1 MPQSVKSVR
10 WAIAAIAGVFGLLIF
25 GLSAGLLEHGRSSA
39 LAAGQARVSGAVA
52 NAETDVNRTLLGIDM
67 LLAEAGEWAKGWPNK
82 PEARTS
88 ATASKLAGK
97 HVEELQRLLK
107 AALNQSLMLQDVVV
121 VDSRANVLA
130 SSRPTAAGF
139 ARALPEGFLSSVLA
153 QPYPTLAVSSPAL
166 NGLTGERVLYFAR
179 QIPLGK
185 QHNGVALAAIPIPLL
200 TSLMA
205 PGDPAGQLGITLENE
220 TGLLLVS
227 FPSYEALIGH
237 ILSPKLTMANADG
250 HPRDARGRLGQ
261 GAAMQ
266 AVRPTLYAGLYL
278 AADLPLDS
286 VLAAWKQERQVVL
299 GSAAVLL
306 LLMAIAATSAW
317 RYTDRMHRARGQVAQ
332 ANEQLKTAN
341 NELAQSLTLVEAT
354 LESTADAVMV
364 VDLSRRIKQYNQQM
378 SRMLDLPKDTLTTG
392 DLTQAH
398 HQIQKLLVNPQEFFD
413 FAEAAYASPTVET
426 RDQVEFK
433 DGRVFLRHSMPHM
446 LNGQPVGRVWSFQD
460 ITDFKQAE
468 LALQTQQDELNRVHH
483 DLAATLAAVPDLMFE
498 VDENGRYWR
507 YHAGHTDLK
516 IAPAETFLGHTI
528 HEVLPPDAA
537 EQAASALNEAGL
549 KGSSYGRQIQLQL
562 SKKGPTWFELSVS
575 RKPGLRGDLQRFI
588 VLVRDITERKTHEQ
602 LISNQANYDALTG
615 LPNRRMFRQHLADA
629 ILHAA
634 ETRQQVALMFLDLD
648 RFKEIND
655 THGHDMGDQLLQ
667 TAAQRL
673 RSCLTGADMVARLGG
688 DEFTVVVVGHNC
700 LERAQKLSVLLL
712 ERLSEPFS
720 LGSEVDYLSGSIGI
734 TVYPNDATDSETL
747 IKQADQAM
755 YAAKRQGRN
764 RCERFSP
771 AMQEAALVRARIARD
786 LRNALADEQFWL
798 AYQPIVDLR
807 TGLIQKAEALI
818 RWQHP
823 IQGMISPA
831 TFIPIAEESG
841 SIHDIG
847 NWVFQTAAMQVAEWR
862 RTLHADFQISV
873 NKSPMQFREN
883 AMHCIPWAEHL
894 QSMNLPGSS
903 IVMEITEGLLMDA
916 SSTTREHLRGVHQ
929 SGIQIALDDF
939 GTGYSALSYLHQF
952 ELDYL
957 KIDQSFVRHLQP
969 GSKELA
975 LCKATIVMAHEL
987 GLKVVAEGIET
998 TEQRDLL
1005 TQAGCDHGQG
1015 YLFSRPVPANE
1026 FEALFAAQFAQPLP
1040 TA

>member
-1 MPQSVKSVR
+1 MPQSTKSVR
-10 WAIAAIAGVFGLLIF
+10 TAITGITGVFGLLIF
-25 GLSAGLLEHGRSSA
+25 GLTVGLLEHGRTSA
-39 LAAGQARVSGAVA
+39 LAAGQTRVSSAVA
-52 NAETDVNRTLLGIDM
+52 SAETDVNRTLLGIDM
-67 LLAEAGEWAKGWPNK
+67 LLAEAGEWAKGWPTV
-82 PEARTS
+82 PERG
-88 ATASKLAGK
+88 ATAPAAKPASQHHK
-97 HVEELQRLLK
+97 ELQRLLK
-107 AALNQSLMLQDVVV
+107 AAINQSLMLQDVVV
-121 VDSRANVLA
+121 VDHLAGVLA
-130 SSRPTAAGF
+130 SSRPTTAGF
-139 ARALPEGFLSSVLA
+139 ARSLPEGFLSSVLA
-153 QPYPTLAVSSPAL
+153 QPYPTLAVSAPAL
-166 NGLTGERVLYFAR
+166 NEFTGERVLYFAR

-185 QHNGVALAAIPIPLL
+185 QGNGVALAAVPLPLL

-205 PGDPAGQLGITLENE
+205 PGDVIGRVGITLERDS
-220 TGLLLVS
+220 GLLLAS

-237 ILSPKLTMANADG
+237 TLSPKLTMANADG
-250 HPRDARGRLGQ
+250 QPRDARGRLGQ
-261 GAAMQ
+261 GPALQ

-286 VLAAWKQERQVVL
+286 VLAAWKLERQVVL
-299 GSAAVLL
+299 GSAATLVLL
-306 LLMAIAATSAW
+306 LAVAAMSAW
-317 RYTDRMHRARGQVAQ
+317 RYTDRMHRARRQVAQ
-332 ANEQLKTAN
+332 ANEQLQTAN
-341 NELAQSLTLVEAT
+341 NELAQSLTLMEAT
-354 LESTADAVMV
+354 LESTADAVLV
-364 VDLSRRIKQYNQQM
+364 VDLSKRIKQYNQQM
-378 SRMLDLPKDTLTTG
+378 CRMLALPEEVLAAG
-392 DLTQAH
+392 DLAQARH
-398 HQIQKLLVNPQEFFD
+398 HIRKLLANPQEFFD
-413 FAEAAYASPTVET
+413 FAEAAYASPTIET

-433 DGRVFLRHSMPHM
+433 DGRIFLRHSMPHM

-460 ITDFKQAE
+460 ITAYKQAE
-468 LALQTQQDELNRVHH
+468 LALQTQQDELNRAHI

-498 VDENGRYWR
+498 VDEQGRYWR
-507 YHAGHTDLK
+507 YHAGHSDLK
-516 IAPAETFLGHTI
+516 IAPADTFLGHTI
-528 HEVLPPDAA
+528 HEVLPPAAA
-537 EQAASALNEAGL
+537 EQAARALHEAGL

-562 SKKGPTWFELSVS
+562 SSKGPTWFELSVS
-575 RKPGLRGDLQRFI
+575 RKPGLRGELQRFI
-588 VLVRDITERKTHEQ
+588 VLVRDITERKNHEQ

-615 LPNRRMFRQHLADA
+615 LPNRRMFREHLADA
-629 ILHAA
+629 ILHAE

-655 THGHDMGDQLLQ
+655 THGHDMGDRLLQ
-667 TAAQRL
+667 TTAQRL
-673 RSCLTGADMVARLGG
+673 RSCVKDGEMVARLGG
-688 DEFTVVVVGHNC
+688 DEFTVVVVGINC
-700 LERAQKLSVLLL
+700 LERAQLLSACLL
-712 ERLSEPFS
+712 ERLAEPFA
-720 LGSEVDYLSGSIGI
+720 LGNEMDYLSGSIGI
-734 TVYPNDATDSETL
+734 TLYPNDATDSETL

-786 LRNALADEQFWL
+786 LRNALSEQQFWL

-807 TGLIQKAEALI
+807 TGRIQKAEALI

-847 NWVFQTAAMQVAEWR
+847 NWVFQIAAMQVHEWR

-873 NKSPMQFREN
+873 NKSPIQFREN
-883 AMHCIPWAEHL
+883 AAHCIPWAEFL
-894 QSMNLPGSS
+894 QSVDLPGSS
-903 IVMEITEGLLMDA
+903 IIMEITEGLLMDA
-916 SSTTREHLRGVHQ
+916 SSATREHLKGLHQ

-1026 FEALFAAQFAQPLP
+1026 FEALFAAQSTHALP
-1040 TA
+1040 TT